1 VLGLAL
7 GLLSLA
13 TGEGIARALEPAR
26 AVVPTGSTF
35 MRPHPT
41 RGWSMSPGTVES
53 AGVSVEIDAAGLRA
67 CPPAASPLLLTLGDS
82 SIFGHGLA
90 DSDTLHGQLGAATGG
105 AFRACTAAVPGYSS
119 LQTRVFLDEQ
129 GWAMGPAVLVIG
141 NQWSDNQF
149 DYFPDATLLGALGG
163 PSGGVE
169 AVLIESALYRFLA
182 GVLGRP
188 TTYSVYWKSRDS
200 WGGVRRVP
208 LDQYADNLRWMLGEA
223 RSRGVGV
230 VFLTLANRRTLQ
242 HESVH
247 EPWTPY
253 VAYRAAL
260 AQAAGV
266 PIVDAT
272 PILRASGEAVDAL
285 FMDEMHP
292 TALANRLVA
301 AELAGALAPG
311 PVVPGVPAELPLPRD
326 IFDEGPLD
334 PRSLQE
340 RLVRETAPLEGR

>member
-1 VLGLAL
+1 
-7 GLLSLA
+7 
-13 TGEGIARALEPAR
+13 
-26 AVVPTGSTF
+26 
-35 MRPHPT
+35 MQPHPT
-41 RGWSMSPGTVES
+41 RGWSMSPGTVDS
-53 AGVSVEIDAAGLRA
+53 AGVSVTIDATGLRS
-67 CPPAASPLLLTLGDS
+67 CPESSSPLLLTLGDS

-90 DSDTLHGQLGAATGG
+90 DMDTLHGQLGVATAG
-105 AFRACTAAVPGYSS
+105 AYRACTAAVPGYSS

-129 GWAMGPAVLVIG
+129 GWSMGARVIVIG

-149 DYFPDATLLGALGG
+149 DYFPDATLLGALSG
-163 PSGGVE
+163 PSGAAE
-169 AVLIESALYRFLA
+169 SVLIDSALYRFLA

-208 LDQYADNLRWMLGEA
+208 LETYADNLRWMLAEA

-242 HESVH
+242 YESVH

-253 VAYRAAL
+253 VEYRTTL
-260 AQAAGV
+260 ARVAGV

-272 PILRASGEAVDAL
+272 PILRASGEAVEAL

-292 TALANRLVA
+292 TALGNQLVA
-301 AELAGALAPG
+301 SELAKVLAMG
-311 PVVPGVPAELPLPRD
+311 PVVPGEPAALALPRD

>member
-1 VLGLAL
+1 
-7 GLLSLA
+7 
-13 TGEGIARALEPAR
+13 
-26 AVVPTGSTF
+26 
-35 MRPHPT
+35 
-41 RGWSMSPGTVES
+41 MSPGTVDS
-53 AGVSVEIDAAGLRA
+53 AGVSVSIDATGLRA
-67 CPPAASPLLLTLGDS
+67 CPASSAPLLLTLGDS
-82 SIFGHGLA
+82 SVFGHGLPDA
-90 DSDTLHGQLGAATGG
+90 DTLHGQLAVATGG
-105 AFRACTAAVPGYSS
+105 DYRACTAAVPGYSS
-119 LQTRVFLDEQ
+119 LQTRIFLEEQ
-129 GWAMGPAVLVIG
+129 GWAMAPAVVVIG

-149 DYFPDATLLGALGG
+149 DYFPDATLLGALRG
-163 PSGGVE
+163 PSGAVE

-208 LDQYADNLRWMLGEA
+208 LASYAENLRWMLDEA
-223 RSRGVGV
+223 RERGVGV
-230 VFLTLANRRTLQ
+230 VFLTLANRRTLE

-260 AQAAGV
+260 AAAAGV
-266 PIVDAT
+266 PVVDAT
-272 PILRASGEAVDAL
+272 PLLRASGEAVDAL

-301 AELAGALAPG
+301 TELARALAAG
-311 PVVPGVPAELPLPRD
+311 PVVPGRPAELPLPAD